1 MEILYSILL
10 GGVCGAVWAV
20 VEVIAFFIGIKKAD
34 KRAAKRIAE
43 GEDEQKA
50 GKEQTNFIMKFFML
64 KYGLNVV
71 LLLVIFL
78 LRGFLPYRWEYV
90 MLSAGIA
97 LAMLSQLLIV
107 RFGLRKKK

>member
-1 MEILYSILL
+1 
-10 GGVCGAVWAV
+10 
-20 VEVIAFFIGIKKAD
+20 
-34 KRAAKRIAE
+34 
-43 GEDEQKA
+43 
-50 GKEQTNFIMKFFML
+50 ML

-97 LAMLSQLLIV
+97 LALLSQLLIV